1 MFTRTTSIEDI
12 SKRFAT
18 NHFVPWIKFMK
29 TQTSEG
35 KLMIVTLQIDKLK
48 KSVWGINN
56 NFWLTLSSIY
66 TIINWLIS
74 RLRSFFNSQYDIC
87 AALKCI

>member
-12 SKRFAT
+12 SKQFVT
-18 NHFVPWIKFMK
+18 NYFVPWIKFMK

-48 KSVWGINN
+48 KSVWV
-56 NFWLTLSSIY
+56 
-66 TIINWLIS
+66 
-74 RLRSFFNSQYDIC
+74 
-87 AALKCI
+87 

>member
-12 SKRFAT
+12 SKQFVT

-48 KSVWGINN
+48 KSVWV
-56 NFWLTLSSIY
+56 
-66 TIINWLIS
+66 
-74 RLRSFFNSQYDIC
+74 
-87 AALKCI
+87 